1 MQNWNSKSE
10 LGQYLRE
17 LRNQRNETLHQ
28 VSKGADIDSPMLSKI
43 ERGERL
49 PTVEQL
55 KRLATFYNVPE
66 KTLNVKHTAEKILK
80 EYGINET
87 TYDAIQLVN
96 EQIAPYITK
105 SKGKKL

>member
-1 MQNWNSKSE
+1 MSSQKSE

-17 LRNQRNETLHQ
+17 LRKERQETLHQ
-28 VSKGADIDSPMLSKI
+28 VSKGTDIDSPMLSKI

-49 PTVEQL
+49 ATNEQL
-55 KRLATFYNVPE
+55 KRLAAFYKVSE
-66 KTLNVKHTAEKILK
+66 VSLKVKHTAEKILK

-96 EQIAPYITK
+96 EQIASYITK
-105 SKGKKL
+105 PKGKKL